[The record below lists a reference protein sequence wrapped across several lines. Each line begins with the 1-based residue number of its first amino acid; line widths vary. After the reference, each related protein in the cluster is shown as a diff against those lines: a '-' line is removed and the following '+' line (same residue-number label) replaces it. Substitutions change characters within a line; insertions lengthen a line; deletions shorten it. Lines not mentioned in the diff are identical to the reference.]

1 MDKNTI
7 IGFLLIIGI
16 LIGFSLLNRPNE
28 EELARQQAYN
38 DSISAVYQAQI
49 QEDAKAEQLRQAA
62 IAQLPADS
70 LANDSLVNDQLA
82 KTYGDFRPAA
92 QGEEQKFIL
101 ENELVRLTIS
111 SKGGKVISAQ
121 LKNYLAQDSAEVEL
135 FNPEEADYSL
145 TMALR
150 NNHIVNTSQMYFTSV
165 GAIQTDSAGNQSL
178 TLRLQSETE
187 ASLDFVYT
195 LPADDYMLGYTV
207 RGNKMNTIMPLGAN
221 YMILNW
227 DAKIRQQEKGRQFE
241 ERYSTLSFK
250 YVADNMESLNAAKDD
265 SKKIAN
271 KVKWVAFKDQF
282 FSSVLIADR
291 DFSNST
297 LESKLETEESGY
309 LKSYKAE
316 LQIDL
321 ATTGTGGSWEDVN
334 LRFYF
339 GPNKYKILSGYD
351 KGIPADQKLKLRDL
365 VPLGWGIFGWVNRF
379 AIIPMFN
386 LFSRFIDNFGIII
399 LLMTVVIKLVLYPLT
414 YKSYVS
420 SAKMRVLKPEIDE
433 INARIPADKPAERQ
447 KATMELYNKVG
458 VSPFSGCLPTLLQMP
473 ILFAM
478 FSFFPA
484 SIELRGESFLWA
496 KDLSAYDAIV
506 SWDVYIPL
514 VTPYFGNHI
523 SLFTLLMTIATLIST
538 KLNMANT
545 ATPDQPGAGMMKW
558 MMYLMPIMFMFIFN
572 NYASGLS
579 YYYFVSTLI
588 SIIQTYAIRATVDEK
603 KLLAQL
609 HAKRAANSKKQP
621 DVKKKAGFM
630 ERLEKMQKE
639 QEKMM
644 RERNKKK

>member
-16 LIGFSLLNRPNE
+16 LIGFSLLNRPSE
-28 EELARQQAYN
+28 EERARQQAYN

-49 QEDAKAEQLRQAA
+49 QEEAKAEDLKQASV
-62 IAQLPADS
+62 AQLPIDS
-70 LANDSLVNDQLA
+70 LASDSTASEQMLKA
-82 KTYGDFRPAA
+82 YGDFRSAA
-92 QGEEQKFIL
+92 KGEEQKFL
-101 ENELVRLTIS
+101 VENEKVRLTIS

-135 FNPEEADYSL
+135 FNQDEADYSF

-150 NNHIVNTSQMYFTSV
+150 NNHIVNTSQLYFTPV
-165 GAIQTDSAGNQSL
+165 GSIETDSAGNQTL
-178 TLRLQSETE
+178 TLRLQSESE

-195 LPADDYMLGYTV
+195 LPADDYMLGFTV
-207 RGNKMNTIMPLGAN
+207 RGNKMNSIMPLGSN
-221 YMILNW
+221 YMIFNW
-227 DAKIRQQEKGRQFE
+227 EAKIRQQEKGRQFE
-241 ERYSTLSFK
+241 ERYSTLSYK
-250 YVADNMESLNAAKDD
+250 YVADNMESLDAAKDD

-271 KVKWVAFKDQF
+271 KIKWVAFKDQF
-282 FSSVLIADR
+282 FSSVLIAGKE
-291 DFSNST
+291 FSNST
-297 LESKLETEESGY
+297 LESKPEDKESGY

-316 LQIDL
+316 LQVDL
-321 ATTGTGGSWEDVN
+321 TPAATGGNWEDIN
-334 LRFYF
+334 LRFFF

-351 KGIPADQKLKLRDL
+351 KGIPSDQKLKLRDL

-386 LFSRFIDNFGIII
+386 LFSNFIDNFGIII

-514 VTPYFGNHI
+514 ITPYFGNHI

-621 DVKKKAGFM
+621 EAKKKMSFM